1 MNVLKY
7 WDEDPDHLFNQY
19 LRRLEHNEKKNMM
32 KRGDME
38 NKMLSYQSGS
48 DYGSTPVRDSH
59 GSIKSIRALEDG
71 KGTKN
76 STALV
81 PIIEHDYNLRAI
93 HEIEMIKARL
103 KDKADKK
110 VAIEQKNMS
119 HQQKK
124 DKKLEEE
131 LKKRR
136 VEMGVQSNVK
146 GVKQEL
152 KALIYEEGEMQPKKQ
167 TRGNIVKTIHL
178 VDMNEEEDRDR
189 EILNQFMKKYAKIW
203 KFMF

>member
-1 MNVLKY
+1 
-7 WDEDPDHLFNQY
+7 
-19 LRRLEHNEKKNMM
+19 M

-38 NKMLSYQSGS
+38 KKMLSYQSGDTS

-59 GSIKSIRALEDG
+59 GSIKSIRAIDDG
-71 KGTKN
+71 KKG

-93 HEIEMIKARL
+93 HEIEVIKQRL
-103 KDKADKK
+103 KEKAEKQVAIEKKNMNHQTRKDKA
-110 VAIEQKNMS
+110 
-119 HQQKK
+119 
-124 DKKLEEE
+124 LEEE
-131 LKKRR
+131 LRKRR
-136 VEMGVQSNVK
+136 VEMGVLSNTK

-152 KALIYEEGEMQPKKQ
+152 KALIYEEGEMQPKKE
-167 TRGNIVKTIHL
+167 TRGNIVKTIQL

>member
-1 MNVLKY
+1 
-7 WDEDPDHLFNQY
+7 
-19 LRRLEHNEKKNMM
+19 
-32 KRGDME
+32 ME